1 MTDDSDSDSSVELKR
16 VSSFKGHK
24 VAPEE
29 LTLKIIVK
37 PSVNSTRKKV
47 GFVYTLKKGQPLPYS
62 PTLEGETNDMNLF
75 FMTSFKVVENIGYS
89 LVITQDLKPEVSA
102 GAGMLLDVEFK
113 NDCWIFKGTSLN
125 LKGIIINML
134 FIRTSS

>member
-16 VSSFKGHK
+16 VSSFKGYK

-29 LTLKIIVK
+29 FTLKIIVK
-37 PSVNSTRKKV
+37 PGVNSTRKKV

-75 FMTSFKVVENIGYS
+75 LMTSSKVVENIGYS

-102 GAGMLLDVEFK
+102 GAGMLLDVELK
-113 NDCWIFKGTSLN
+113 NDCWIFKGMSPN
-125 LKGIIINML
+125 LKGIILNML